1 MIKLAISGSIFA
13 AGGRFRHGRTKHQIA
28 RLVEAAGGEFLDQI
42 SARADCFIAGS
53 HARGKLDRARARGL
67 IIIDEDQLQELV
79 ELGEIEI
86 DDSPTIDQDFDFGRA
101 VSELR
106 SALDGPPTSG
116 AWTDI
121 LEIFERC
128 DPARVE
134 HLVAYAKPFL
144 DRWDT
149 LALPPWDPPREHDLM
164 EHETPE
170 WRACLPTDE
179 LRVAPPGW
187 LLEMAR
193 ESYSPKHSIV
203 RALNLEGMRINS
215 TIGQRILDNPHLQQI
230 TWLNLGGRNKFTKT
244 FYSRLRQRELVR
256 SITELWL
263 YTYDD
268 MLRDGFSAP
277 EHHFDSLQ
285 TIRFDRWTYPHVRK
299 ATLPPCLQG
308 ATIKKTY

>member
-1 MIKLAISGSIFA
+1 MIKLEVSGSIFT
-13 AGGRFRHGRTKHQIA
+13 AGGRFRQGRSKHDIA

-79 ELGEIEI
+79 EHGELEL
-86 DDSPTIDQDFDFGRA
+86 DDSPTIARDFDFGRA
-101 VSELR
+101 ISELR

-116 AWTDI
+116 VWTDI

-128 DPARVE
+128 EPDRLE
-134 HLVAYAKPFL
+134 HLVAYAEPFL
-144 DRWDT
+144 NRWD
-149 LALPPWDPPREHDLM
+149 ALSLPAWEPPREHDLL

-170 WRACLPTDE
+170 WRACLPTSE

-187 LLEMAR
+187 LLEMAHA
-193 ESYSPKHSIV
+193 SYSPKHSIV

-215 TIGQRILDNPHLQQI
+215 TIGQRILENPHLQKI

-244 FYSRLRQRELVR
+244 FYAKLRKQELAR

-268 MLRDGFSAP
+268 MLHDGLSGD
-277 EHHFDSLQ
+277 EHCFDSLEL
-285 TIRFDRWTYPHVRK
+285 IRFDRWTYPHVRR
-299 ATLPPCLQG
+299 AALPSCLHG